1 MLCPTLMLQLLISV
15 VQFQGFLMTK
25 TVYFNDMFQVID
37 KCYCL
42 LSTQILGTGFLI
54 ILLNLGRRQQGDV
67 RYVIW
72 SLQFVITKLL
82 TVKIWLSIRKE

>member
-1 MLCPTLMLQLLISV
+1 MLCPTLMLQLFIFV
-15 VQFQGFLMTK
+15 IQFQGFSMTK
-25 TVYFNDMFQVID
+25 TVYFVDMFQVID

-72 SLQFVITKLL
+72 YLQFDITK
-82 TVKIWLSIRKE
+82 